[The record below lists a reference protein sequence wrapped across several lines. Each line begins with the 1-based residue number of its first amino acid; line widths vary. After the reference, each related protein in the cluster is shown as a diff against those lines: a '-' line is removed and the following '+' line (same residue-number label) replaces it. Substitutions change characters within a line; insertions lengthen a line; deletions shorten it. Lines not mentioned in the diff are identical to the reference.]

1 MLELPCF
8 GGERTWEVSLNWR
21 ANTGSTP
28 LREIVVT
35 FGGEASFDCHS
46 VRVGDECSLPGGGII
61 IEHFFRSSVS
71 VGAPIYEDKVA
82 CKGNKIN
89 EKIKL
94 TRQCYLSS

>member
-8 GGERTWEVSLNWR
+8 GGERTWEARLNWR

-46 VRVGDECSLPGGGII
+46 VRVGDECSLPGEGII
-61 IEHFFRSSVS
+61 IEHFFRSSAS
-71 VGAPIYEDKVA
+71 VGGPIYEDKVA
-82 CKGNKIN
+82 RKCNKIN